1 MPIGVNLLPWREI
14 RARRQ
19 RRQLWLITVCAGIA
33 GLAVMVAIAA
43 PINDHNTKE
52 QRRQTELRERIAALG
67 PDVDRARRMERQIDR
82 LDGRQS
88 AMDRLRQRRTRAIDA
103 LTGVV
108 TALPSSI
115 ALVHLEQRPD
125 RLVIEGRS
133 PQPTAIP
140 NLIDALRATPGFA
153 AFRIQRL
160 ANRPSE
166 TASGHRF
173 RLVLERHAT
182 ALPDND
188 R

>member
-19 RRQLWLITVCAGIA
+19 RRQLWLITGFA
-33 GLAVMVAIAA
+33 GLAGLAIMVAIAA
-43 PINDHNTKE
+43 PISNHNTE
-52 QRRQTELRERIAALG
+52 DQRRQTELSEHIAALG
-67 PDVDRARRMERQIDR
+67 KDVDRARHMDRQIDR

-88 AMDRLRQRRTRAIDA
+88 AMNRLQQRRTRAIDA
-103 LTGVV
+103 LTGVM

-133 PQPTAIP
+133 PRPTAIP

-160 ANRPSE
+160 ANRSAE
-166 TASGHRF
+166 SASGHRF

-182 ALPDND
+182 ASPDDD